1 MKKIFCLTAVLILSI
16 GVFQGCSVR
25 KQKSQIKVTSRQDDI
40 SQVSKAQNIEIISC
54 KDRKT
59 IAVLKNK
66 DGIQKLIDELRIDDW
81 KTVKTIPDEEKA
93 VYRCDLYQ
101 AGTKKLNGDSESSM
115 KKMVSLTFYKDSTY
129 ASAEILN
136 LRLNFKIPSGAESIL
151 KNF

>member
-40 SQVSKAQNIEIISC
+40 SQVSKAQKIEIISC

-81 KTVKTIPDEEKA
+81 KTVKP
-93 VYRCDLYQ
+93 YRMKRRPYTGVTCIRQ
-101 AGTKKLNGDSESSM
+101 EQRNSM
-115 KKMVSLTFYKDSTY
+115 GIQR
-129 ASAEILN
+129 AA
-136 LRLNFKIPSGAESIL
+136 
-151 KNF
+151 